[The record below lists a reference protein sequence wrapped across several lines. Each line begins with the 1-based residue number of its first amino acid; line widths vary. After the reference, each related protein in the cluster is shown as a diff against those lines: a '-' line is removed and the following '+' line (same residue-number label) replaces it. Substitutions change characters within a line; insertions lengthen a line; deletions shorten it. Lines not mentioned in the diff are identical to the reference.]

1 MIKVGILTSGGDC
14 QGLNGAMYGLVKGLT
29 ETNKDKVEIY
39 GILDGYTGLINGD
52 YRKMKPEEFENILN
66 LGGSILGNSRQP
78 FKKINEPDEKG
89 RNKVEAMISNYKKME
104 LDCLVVLGGNGSHK
118 TANLLSEKGLNIVTL
133 PKTIDNDINGTDM
146 TFGFQS
152 AIDIATRTLDEL
164 HTTAKSHGRIMIAEI
179 MGNKAGWLTLYS
191 GIAGKADVILIPEI
205 PYNIEKISQYI
216 KDKLKNGRKHI
227 ILAVAEGIISQEET
241 KLSKKELKAKRK
253 ANPYPSISYQI
264 GKEIEERTGQ
274 EVRITVPGHM
284 QRGGE
289 PCPYDR
295 VISSRLGA
303 AAARLIIKEK
313 YGYMVGFKDGEIVP
327 VPLGEVAG
335 KLKMVDPDSSI
346 IKEAKGLGICFGD

>member
-52 YRKMKPEEFENILN
+52 YKKMKPEEFENILN

-205 PYNIEKISQYI
+205 PYNIEKIS
-216 KDKLKNGRKHI
+216 LKMAES
-227 ILAVAEGIISQEET
+227 ILFLQWQ
-241 KLSKKELKAKRK
+241 KELFHRKRQSFQRKNLSRKEQKTDIFQQATVWRLNLVKKLTAKLELLYR
-253 ANPYPSISYQI
+253 AIF
-264 GKEIEERTGQ
+264 KEVVILVLLIEFLLQ
-274 EVRITVPGHM
+274 ESV
-284 QRGGE
+284 
-289 PCPYDR
+289 
-295 VISSRLGA
+295 
-303 AAARLIIKEK
+303 
-313 YGYMVGFKDGEIVP
+313 
-327 VPLGEVAG
+327 
-335 KLKMVDPDSSI
+335 LKVQN
-346 IKEAKGLGICFGD
+346 

>member
-52 YRKMKPEEFENILN
+52 YKKMKPEEFENILN

-118 TANLLSEKGLNIVTL
+118 TANLLSEKGLNIVTF

-216 KDKLKNGRKHI
+216 KDKLKMAES
-227 ILAVAEGIISQEET
+227 ILFLQWQ
-241 KLSKKELKAKRK
+241 KELFHRKRQSFQRKNLSRKRAKTDIFQQATVWKLNLVKKLTAKLELLYR
-253 ANPYPSISYQI
+253 AIF
-264 GKEIEERTGQ
+264 KEVVILVLLIEFLLQ
-274 EVRITVPGHM
+274 ESV
-284 QRGGE
+284 
-289 PCPYDR
+289 
-295 VISSRLGA
+295 
-303 AAARLIIKEK
+303 
-313 YGYMVGFKDGEIVP
+313 
-327 VPLGEVAG
+327 
-335 KLKMVDPDSSI
+335 LKVQN
-346 IKEAKGLGICFGD
+346 

>member
-1 MIKVGILTSGGDC
+1 MRVGILTSGGDC
-14 QGLNGAMYGLVKGLT
+14 QALNATMRGLVKALYQQRKDIEIIGFLKGYQGLMY
-29 ETNKDKVEIY
+29 EKYK
-39 GILDGYTGLINGD
+39 
-52 YRKMKPEEFENILN
+52 KMSLSDFEDILN
-66 LGGSILGNSRQP
+66 VGGTILGSSRCP
-78 FKKINEPDEKG
+78 FKKMRVIEDG
-89 RNKVEAMISNYKKME
+89 FDKVEAMKKTYKKLK

-241 KLSKKELKAKRK
+241 KLLKKELKQKRAKDG
-253 ANPYPSISYQI
+253 YISAGYRLEAELSEKI
-264 GKEIEERTGQ
+264 DG
-274 EVRITVPGHM
+274 EVRVVVPGHI
-284 QRGGE
+284 QRGGN
-289 PCPYDR
+289 PCAFDR
-295 VISSRLGA
+295 VLTSRIGVKGA
-303 AAARLIIKEK
+303 ELILNKQ
-313 YGYMVGFKDGEIVP
+313 YGRMVAVQSNNITS
-327 VPLGEVAG
+327 VPLSTAVE
-335 KLKMVDPDSSI
+335 KPKRVDPNDEI
-346 IKEAKGLGICFGD
+346 IRQVRMLGICLGD

>member
-1 MIKVGILTSGGDC
+1 MRVGILTSGGDC
-14 QGLNGAMYGLVKGLT
+14 QALNATMRGLVKALYQQRKEIIGFLKGYQGLMY
-29 ETNKDKVEIY
+29 EKYK
-39 GILDGYTGLINGD
+39 
-52 YRKMKPEEFENILN
+52 KMSLSDFEDILN
-66 LGGSILGNSRQP
+66 VGGTILGSSRCP
-78 FKKINEPDEKG
+78 FKKMRVIEDG
-89 RNKVEAMISNYKKME
+89 FDKVEAMKKTYKKLK

-164 HTTAKSHGRIMIAEI
+164 HTTAKSHGRIIIAEI

-241 KLSKKELKAKRK
+241 KLSKKELKQKRAKDG
-253 ANPYPSISYQI
+253 YISAGYRLEAELSEKI
-264 GKEIEERTGQ
+264 DG
-274 EVRITVPGHM
+274 EVRVVVPGHI
-284 QRGGE
+284 QRGGN
-289 PCPYDR
+289 PCAFDR
-295 VISSRLGA
+295 VLTSRIGVKGA
-303 AAARLIIKEK
+303 ELILNKQ
-313 YGYMVGFKDGEIVP
+313 YGRMVAVQSNNITS
-327 VPLGEVAG
+327 VPLSTAVE
-335 KLKMVDPDSSI
+335 KPKRVDPNDEI
-346 IKEAKGLGICFGD
+346 IRQVRMLGICLGD

>member
-1 MIKVGILTSGGDC
+1 
-14 QGLNGAMYGLVKGLT
+14 
-29 ETNKDKVEIY
+29 
-39 GILDGYTGLINGD
+39 
-52 YRKMKPEEFENILN
+52 
-66 LGGSILGNSRQP
+66 
-78 FKKINEPDEKG
+78 
-89 RNKVEAMISNYKKME
+89 MISNYKKME

-241 KLSKKELKAKRK
+241 KLSKKELKQKR
-253 ANPYPSISYQI
+253 A
-264 GKEIEERTGQ
+264 
-274 EVRITVPGHM
+274 
-284 QRGGE
+284 
-289 PCPYDR
+289 
-295 VISSRLGA
+295 
-303 AAARLIIKEK
+303 
-313 YGYMVGFKDGEIVP
+313 KDGYISAGYRLEAELSEKLTAKLELLYRAIFK
-327 VPLGEVAG
+327 EVVILVLLIEFLLQESV
-335 KLKMVDPDSSI
+335 LKVQN
-346 IKEAKGLGICFGD
+346 

>member
-52 YRKMKPEEFENILN
+52 YKKMKPEEFENILN

-118 TANLLSEKGLNIVTL
+118 TANLLSEKGLNIVTF

-205 PYNIEKISQYI
+205 PYNIEKIS
-216 KDKLKNGRKHI
+216 LKMAES
-227 ILAVAEGIISQEET
+227 ILFLQWQ
-241 KLSKKELKAKRK
+241 KELFHRKRQSFQRKNLSRKEQKTDIFQQATVWKLNLVKKLTAKLELLYR
-253 ANPYPSISYQI
+253 AIF
-264 GKEIEERTGQ
+264 KEVVILVLLIEFLLQ
-274 EVRITVPGHM
+274 ESV
-284 QRGGE
+284 
-289 PCPYDR
+289 
-295 VISSRLGA
+295 
-303 AAARLIIKEK
+303 
-313 YGYMVGFKDGEIVP
+313 
-327 VPLGEVAG
+327 
-335 KLKMVDPDSSI
+335 LKV
-346 IKEAKGLGICFGD
+346 

>member
-14 QGLNGAMYGLVKGLT
+14 QGLNGAMYGVVKGLT

-52 YRKMKPEEFENILN
+52 YKKMKPEEFENILN
-66 LGGSILGNSRQP
+66 FGGSILGNSRQP

-164 HTTAKSHGRIMIAEI
+164 HTTAKSHGRIIIAEI

-241 KLSKKELKAKRK
+241 KLSKKELKQKRAK
-253 ANPYPSISYQI
+253 
-264 GKEIEERTGQ
+264 
-274 EVRITVPGHM
+274 VRVVVPGHI
-284 QRGGE
+284 QRGGN
-289 PCPYDR
+289 PCAFDR
-295 VISSRLGA
+295 VLTSRIGVKGA
-303 AAARLIIKEK
+303 ELILNKQ
-313 YGYMVGFKDGEIVP
+313 YGRMVAVQSNNITS
-327 VPLGEVAG
+327 VPLSTAVE
-335 KLKMVDPDSSI
+335 KPKRVDPNDEI
-346 IKEAKGLGICFGD
+346 IRQVRMLGICLGD

>member
-52 YRKMKPEEFENILN
+52 YKKMKPEEFENILN

>member
-1 MIKVGILTSGGDC
+1 
-14 QGLNGAMYGLVKGLT
+14 
-29 ETNKDKVEIY
+29 
-39 GILDGYTGLINGD
+39 
-52 YRKMKPEEFENILN
+52 
-66 LGGSILGNSRQP
+66 
-78 FKKINEPDEKG
+78 
-89 RNKVEAMISNYKKME
+89 ME

-152 AIDIATRTLDEL
+152 AIDIATRTFDEL

-241 KLSKKELKAKRK
+241 KLSKKELKQKR
-253 ANPYPSISYQI
+253 A
-264 GKEIEERTGQ
+264 
-274 EVRITVPGHM
+274 
-284 QRGGE
+284 
-289 PCPYDR
+289 
-295 VISSRLGA
+295 
-303 AAARLIIKEK
+303 
-313 YGYMVGFKDGEIVP
+313 KDGYISAGYRLEAELSEKLTAKLELLYRAIFK
-327 VPLGEVAG
+327 EVVILVLLIEFLLQESV
-335 KLKMVDPDSSI
+335 LKVQN
-346 IKEAKGLGICFGD
+346 

>member
-52 YRKMKPEEFENILN
+52 YKKMKPEEFENILN

-118 TANLLSEKGLNIVTL
+118 TANLLSEKGLNIVTH

-241 KLSKKELKAKRK
+241 KLSKKELKQKRAKDG
-253 ANPYPSISYQI
+253 YISAGYRLEAELSEKI
-264 GKEIEERTGQ
+264 DG
-274 EVRITVPGHM
+274 EVRVVVPGHI
-284 QRGGE
+284 QRGGN
-289 PCPYDR
+289 PCAFDR
-295 VISSRLGA
+295 VLTSRIGVKGA
-303 AAARLIIKEK
+303 ELILNKQ
-313 YGYMVGFKDGEIVP
+313 YGRMVAVQSNNITS
-327 VPLGEVAG
+327 VPLSTAVE
-335 KLKMVDPDSSI
+335 KPKRVDPNDEI
-346 IKEAKGLGICFGD
+346 IRQVRMLGICLGD

>member
-52 YRKMKPEEFENILN
+52 YKKMKPEEFENILN

-78 FKKINEPDEKG
+78 FKKINEPDEKS

-205 PYNIEKISQYI
+205 PYNIEKIS
-216 KDKLKNGRKHI
+216 LKMAES
-227 ILAVAEGIISQEET
+227 ILFLQWQ
-241 KLSKKELKAKRK
+241 KELFHRKRQSFQRKNLSRKEQKTDIFQQATVWRLNLVKKLTAKLELLYR
-253 ANPYPSISYQI
+253 AIF
-264 GKEIEERTGQ
+264 KEVVILVLLIEFLLQ
-274 EVRITVPGHM
+274 ESV
-284 QRGGE
+284 
-289 PCPYDR
+289 
-295 VISSRLGA
+295 
-303 AAARLIIKEK
+303 
-313 YGYMVGFKDGEIVP
+313 
-327 VPLGEVAG
+327 
-335 KLKMVDPDSSI
+335 LKVQN
-346 IKEAKGLGICFGD
+346 

>member
-1 MIKVGILTSGGDC
+1 
-14 QGLNGAMYGLVKGLT
+14 
-29 ETNKDKVEIY
+29 
-39 GILDGYTGLINGD
+39 
-52 YRKMKPEEFENILN
+52 MKNILIIDDSA
-66 LGGSILGNSRQP
+66 LMRRIISDIINS
-78 FKKINEPDEKG
+78 DE
-89 RNKVEAMISNYKKME
+89 
-104 LDCLVVLGGNGSHK
+104 
-118 TANLLSEKGLNIVTL
+118 
-133 PKTIDNDINGTDM
+133 
-146 TFGFQS
+146 
-152 AIDIATRTLDEL
+152 EL
-164 HTTAKSHGRIMIAEI
+164 HSERTATNGLEAINMLESGQRFDCIIL
-179 MGNKAGWLTLYS
+179 GWLTLHA
-191 GIAGKADVILIPEI
+191 GIAGGADIILLPEI
-205 PYNIEKISQYI
+205 PYDINSVVAAL
-216 KDKLKNGRKHI
+216 DKRTKEGKRFS
-227 ILAVAEGIISQEET
+227 ILAVAEGAISKEDAA
-241 KLSKKELKAKRK
+241 LSKKELKAKRK

>member
-52 YRKMKPEEFENILN
+52 YKKMKPEEFENILN

-179 MGNKAGWLTLYS
+179 MGNKAGYHLEAELS
-191 GIAGKADVILIPEI
+191 
-205 PYNIEKISQYI
+205 EKI
-216 KDKLKNGRKHI
+216 DG
-227 ILAVAEGIISQEET
+227 
-241 KLSKKELKAKRK
+241 
-253 ANPYPSISYQI
+253 
-264 GKEIEERTGQ
+264 
-274 EVRITVPGHM
+274 EVRVVVPGHI
-284 QRGGE
+284 QRGGN
-289 PCPYDR
+289 PCAFDR
-295 VISSRLGA
+295 VLTSRIGVKGA
-303 AAARLIIKEK
+303 ELILNKQ
-313 YGYMVGFKDGEIVP
+313 YGRMVAVQSNNITS
-327 VPLGEVAG
+327 VPLSTAVE
-335 KLKMVDPDSSI
+335 KPKRVDPNDEI
-346 IKEAKGLGICFGD
+346 IRQVRMLGICLGD

>member
-1 MIKVGILTSGGDC
+1 MKIGILTSGGDC
-14 QGLNGAMYGLVKGLT
+14 QALNATMASLAKTLYRQDKDIELIGFFKGYRGLMYG
-29 ETNKDKVEIY
+29 
-39 GILDGYTGLINGD
+39 D
-52 YRKMKPEEFENILN
+52 YKKMSPTDFEDILN
-66 LGGSILGNSRQP
+66 VGGTILKTSRCP
-78 FKKINEPDEKG
+78 FKKMRVIEDG
-89 RNKVEAMISNYKKME
+89 FDKVEAMKKTYKKLK

-241 KLSKKELKAKRK
+241 KLLKKELKQKRAKDG
-253 ANPYPSISYQI
+253 YISAGYRLEAELSEKI
-264 GKEIEERTGQ
+264 DG
-274 EVRITVPGHM
+274 EVRVVVPGHI
-284 QRGGE
+284 QRGGN
-289 PCPYDR
+289 PCAFDR
-295 VISSRLGA
+295 VLTSRIGVKGA
-303 AAARLIIKEK
+303 ELILNKQ
-313 YGYMVGFKDGEIVP
+313 YGRMVAVQSNNITS
-327 VPLGEVAG
+327 VPLSTAVE
-335 KLKMVDPDSSI
+335 KPKRVDPNDEI
-346 IKEAKGLGICFGD
+346 IRQVRMLGICLGD